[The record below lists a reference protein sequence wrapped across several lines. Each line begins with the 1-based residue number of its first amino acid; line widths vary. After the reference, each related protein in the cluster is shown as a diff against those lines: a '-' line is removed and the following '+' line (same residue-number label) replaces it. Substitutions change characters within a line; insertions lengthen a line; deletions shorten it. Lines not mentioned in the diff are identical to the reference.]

1 MEQFGW
7 IQNYHY
13 RNTTA
18 WFCNGGDS
26 ISPKFISLD
35 FGLPVSTKNRG
46 RQRLILRRVP
56 RYRRGHGPTPTAEA
70 YYQSIKLHLGDY
82 GY

>member
-26 ISPKFISLD
+26 IKPKSISQV
-35 FGLPVSTKNRG
+35 FGLPVKSRIN

-70 YYQSIKLHLGDY
+70 YYQSIRLHLGDY
-82 GY
+82 DY